1 MVSTNSETPRTNPP
15 KTARVRTP
23 SVLQMEAVECGAA
36 ALAIILEHFGKI
48 VPLSELR
55 RACGVSRDGS
65 KASKVLAAARRY
77 GMVAKGFSKD
87 IEQLRAL
94 EAPFVLF
101 WGFNHFL
108 VLEGFGKKKVHLND
122 PAVGH
127 RSVTY
132 EEFEEKFTGVVLLM
146 SPGEDFK
153 KGGSKPSMRKALH
166 SRLSGFKSG
175 ALFAILAGFL
185 LVIPGLVIPSF
196 TQMFIDEVLIQ
207 NREEWLKPI
216 LLAMIVTAVV
226 SGVLKWLQLVGLRR
240 LRLGLAA
247 KMSAQ
252 FFQHLLRLPVDFYSQ
267 RYSGEISGRSQLNDK
282 VAGVLSGQL
291 ATTSIDIVMMVFYAI
306 LMAFYSWTL
315 TLVGFAAA
323 LINFYALGSFSKWRE
338 EANMRVLQEHGRV
351 SGFSISGLQ
360 QMETIKASGTES
372 GFFLRWAGYYA
383 NASSA
388 RQQVGLTNEM
398 LGLLPMTLTGLTTVM
413 ILILGG
419 FQVIDGAMTIGGL
432 IAFQMLMSSF
442 LRPVQSLVGL
452 GKTIQELRGDMVRLD
467 DVLANAVDPEL
478 AGEHLHAND
487 GDLDQVRL
495 QGRLTLEGVTFGYS
509 PLDPPLITD
518 FSLDIQPGQRVALVG
533 GSGSGK
539 STVAKLVCGLYPPW
553 KGRVL
558 LDGVPRSQVPSA
570 LRSNSLS
577 LVDQDLLLFGGTV
590 RENLTLWD
598 DTVPD
603 SVLVRACQDA
613 EIYDRI
619 AEFSA
624 GFDNAM
630 AEGGGNLSGG
640 ERQRLEIARALVN
653 NPTLL
658 VLDEATSALDT
669 ESERLIMERIRMRG
683 CSCLLVAHRLS
694 TIRDCDEIIVM
705 DRGRIVERG
714 THDQLW
720 AQDGA
725 YAQLLRADEGA
736 AISS

>member
-1 MVSTNSETPRTNPP
+1 
-15 KTARVRTP
+15 
-23 SVLQMEAVECGAA
+23 MEAVECGAA
-36 ALAIILEHFGKI
+36 ALAIILEHFGRI

-77 GMVAKGFSKD
+77 GMTAKGFSKD
-87 IEQLRAL
+87 IDQLRGI

-108 VLEGFGKKKVHLND
+108 VLEGFGKKKVYLND

-146 SPGEDFK
+146 TPGESFRT
-153 KGGSKPSMRKALH
+153 GGSKPSMTKALV
-166 SRLSGFKSG
+166 SRLSGFRTG
-175 ALFAILAGFL
+175 ALFAIVAGFL
-185 LVIPGLVIPSF
+185 LVLPGLVLPSF

-207 NREEWLKPI
+207 SRQEWLKPI
-216 LLAMIVTAVV
+216 LLAMIVTVSV
-226 SGVLKWLQLVGLRR
+226 SGLLKWLQLVGLRR

-252 FFQHLLRLPVDFYSQ
+252 FFQHLLKLPVDFYSQ
-267 RYSGEISGRSQLNDK
+267 RYSGEISSRSQLNDK

-291 ATTSIDIVMMVFYAI
+291 AQTSIDIVMMVFYAI

-315 TLVGFAAA
+315 TLIGLGAAI
-323 LINFYALGSFSKWRE
+323 INFYALGRFSKWRE
-338 EANMRVLQEHGRV
+338 EANMRVLQEYGRV
-351 SGFSISGLQ
+351 SGFSIAGLQ

-372 GFFLRWAGYYA
+372 GFFLRWGGYYA

-388 RQQVGLTNEM
+388 RQQVGVTNEL
-398 LGLLPMTLTGLTTVM
+398 LGLLPMFLTGLTTVM
-413 ILILGG
+413 ILIFGG
-419 FQVIDGAMTIGGL
+419 YEVIAGSMTIGGL
-432 IAFQMLMSSF
+432 IAFQMLMGSF

-467 DVLANAVDPEL
+467 DVLANSVDAEL
-478 AGEHLHAND
+478 AGEELGAKD
-487 GDLDQVRL
+487 EELGQVRL
-495 QGRLTLEGVTFGYS
+495 QGRLTLEEVTFGYN
-509 PLDPPLITD
+509 PLDPPLIAN
-518 FSLDIQPGQRVALVG
+518 FSLDILPGQRVALVG

-539 STVAKLVCGLYPPW
+539 STVAKLVCGLYQPW
-553 KGRVL
+553 KGRIL
-558 LDGVPRSQVPSA
+558 LDGAPRSQVPTA

-603 SVLVRACQDA
+603 AVLVRACQDA

-624 GFDNAM
+624 GFDNEM

-653 NPTLL
+653 NPSLL

-705 DRGRIVERG
+705 DSGRIVERG
-714 THDQLW
+714 THDELW
-720 AQDGA
+720 SQDGA

-736 AISS
+736 AIAS